1 MASGRNSISLT
12 PYKIRALCYILQI
25 NNCTGDGKDE
35 GWRGD
40 TLQGKTHSRYACKTS
55 WGKSRSYFY
64 VPSSA
69 QKEPVLST
77 TKTFIKL
84 KKLLDISFSIACYLI
99 AKLKNFFDPQ
109 LITCPLIKNPR
120 CFSGGPL
127 IINPSTIYHHS

>member
-1 MASGRNSISLT
+1 MVRMKGGEAIHFKEKHIQDMLAKQAG
-12 PYKIRALCYILQI
+12 
-25 NNCTGDGKDE
+25 E
-35 GWRGD
+35 
-40 TLQGKTHSRYACKTS
+40 
-55 WGKSRSYFY
+55 RSYFY